1 MIDQDQRITA
11 YFESL
16 SLPQSRLDQLVGI
29 AQDTATPESGLQRV
43 RTRANALLARL
54 RHPLIRAGLAF
65 AMIAAVAQL
74 MHHSGTVTERAES
87 TFREIAM
94 NHGTRLELEYYG
106 KNLTSLDDSMQQLP
120 FTLVLPDAVSEDVT
134 LIGAR
139 YCTLVGN
146 LAAHVKFEDK
156 TSGKPL
162 SLFVTGST
170 NELKRI
176 QGRSDNL
183 NGVDVELWQEG
194 GLFYALARQG

>member
-1 MIDQDQRITA
+1 
-11 YFESL
+11 
-16 SLPQSRLDQLVGI
+16 
-29 AQDTATPESGLQRV
+29 
-43 RTRANALLARL
+43 
-54 RHPLIRAGLAF
+54 
-65 AMIAAVAQL
+65 
-74 MHHSGTVTERAES
+74 
-87 TFREIAM
+87 
-94 NHGTRLELEYYG
+94 
-106 KNLTSLDDSMQQLP
+106 MQQLP

-170 NELKRI
+170 SELKRI

-183 NGVDVELWQEG
+183 NGVEVELWQEG